1 MPTGTIEKSFCTTR
15 EAAQLLGVSVGTV
28 QLWVESGLLDAW
40 KTAGGHR
47 RVVRSSLDQL
57 LRQPTGV
64 AWAAKNVKDSTPS
77 RDEPLTV
84 MVVEDDPDLLRLYKV
99 KIESW
104 PMRLRLVSVNNA
116 FEALLKI
123 GSGPPD
129 LLIAD
134 LQMPGIDGF
143 KMLRAI
149 HSTPATKVP
158 TIVVVSGLEASA
170 IGQMGGVPPGIEV
183 LSKPIPFER
192 LLTIAENVARNKLQT
207 S

>member
-1 MPTGTIEKSFCTTR
+1 MRTDTVEKSFCTTR

-28 QLWVESGLLDAW
+28 QLWVESGLLEAW

-47 RVVRSSLDQL
+47 RVIRSSLDQL
-57 LRQPTGV
+57 LRQPPSV
-64 AWAAKNVKDSTPS
+64 AWVAKNVDVSTSS

-84 MVVEDDPDLLRLYKV
+84 MVVEDDPDLLRLYTV
-99 KIESW
+99 KLGSW
-104 PMRLRLVSVNNA
+104 PIRLRLRCFDNA

-149 HSTPATKVP
+149 HSTPEMKVS
-158 TIVVVSGLEASA
+158 TIVAVSGMDAAA
-170 IGQMGGVPPGIEV
+170 IKQMGGVPPGIEV
-183 LSKPIPFER
+183 LSKPIPFDR
-192 LLTIAENVARNKLQT
+192 LLAIAENVAHNKLT
-207 S
+207 AV